1 MVTSDRTTPGLS
13 VVIITKNE
21 GDNIVACLRSVR
33 WADETIVVDSHS
45 TDNTIALAQAEG
57 AITHQIDWQ
66 GFGAAKQQAVDFAS
80 HDWVLSLDADE
91 RITPELAN
99 EIRQAITSDR
109 HSDIYAGYEIPRL
122 TNFIGRWIHH
132 SGWRPDYVL
141 RLFRKSTGGFS
152 DALVHEGV
160 TVSGKVGRLK
170 HDILHYSYRSLED
183 YLERLNRYTTL
194 AAEELSSNG
203 ARFRLW
209 QALVKPPAIFIKRYF
224 LKLGALDGW
233 AGFQIAFLSAVYVF
247 VKYAKLWRLSES
259 PTTQSLTIE
268 SPTAETKDDQTTA
281 PAQGSPE
288 SRTVGKL

>member
-1 MVTSDRTTPGLS
+1 MVTSDGTTPGLS
-13 VVIITKNE
+13 VVIITKDE
-21 GDNIVACLRSVR
+21 GDNIVSCLQSVR
-33 WADETIVVDSHS
+33 WANETIVVDSHS
-45 TDNTIALAQAEG
+45 TDDTVALAQAEG
-57 AITHQIDWQ
+57 AITHQIEWQ
-66 GFGAAKQQAVDFAS
+66 GFGAAKQQAVGFAS

-99 EIRQAITSDR
+99 EIRQAITSD
-109 HSDIYAGYEIPRL
+109 IYAGYEIPRL
-122 TNFIGRWIHH
+122 TNFIGTWIHH

-194 AAEELSSNG
+194 AAEELSANG

-224 LKLGALDGW
+224 LKLGILDGW

-247 VKYAKLWRLSES
+247 VKYAKLWRLSE
-259 PTTQSLTIE
+259 P
-268 SPTAETKDDQTTA
+268 PTANSSTA
-281 PAQGSPE
+281 VATDADATLTSQEPPE